1 METLISLSYITL
13 SMDFYCPYVSTRR
26 YFARP
31 STKRN
36 SLSSRCI
43 SRLVAIPTAITFT
56 NSLVFFPF
64 STTLYLYHFPFWKTL
79 FPLPPI
85 SLFLSRTSSLL
96 LFPPSLFPR
105 DFLSLRPEPANPW
118 ASSKRGGS
126 FRNVNTSRAH
136 FLFFSRIYISIEI
149 YICAQRS
156 FFDQSFN
163 SIRMYKIDLT
173 ILFFN
178 LLIIRL
184 SVKECV

>member
-36 SLSSRCI
+36 SLSSRCR

-64 STTLYLYHFPFWKTL
+64 STTLYLYHFPSWKTL
-79 FPLPPI
+79 FPLPPV

-126 FRNVNTSRAH
+126 FRNVNTRGTRRGPIFS
-136 FLFFSRIYISIEI
+136 FSREYIY
-149 YICAQRS
+149 R
-156 FFDQSFN
+156 
-163 SIRMYKIDLT
+163 
-173 ILFFN
+173 
-178 LLIIRL
+178 
-184 SVKECV
+184 

>member
-64 STTLYLYHFPFWKTL
+64 STTLYLYSLPEKPYFL
-79 FPLPPI
+79 FPLFP
-85 SLFLSRTSSLL
+85 SSSLGHP
-96 LFPPSLFPR
+96 LFSFFPLSLFPR

-126 FRNVNTSRAH
+126 FRNVNTRGTRRGPIFS
-136 FLFFSRIYISIEI
+136 FSREYIY
-149 YICAQRS
+149 R
-156 FFDQSFN
+156 
-163 SIRMYKIDLT
+163 
-173 ILFFN
+173 
-178 LLIIRL
+178 
-184 SVKECV
+184 